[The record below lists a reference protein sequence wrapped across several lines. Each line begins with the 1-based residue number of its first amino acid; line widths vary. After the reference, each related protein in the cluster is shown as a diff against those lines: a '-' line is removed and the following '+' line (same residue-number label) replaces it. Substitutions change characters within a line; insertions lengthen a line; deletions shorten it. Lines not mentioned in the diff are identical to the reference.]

1 MLSVVW
7 FAAAIGGAIAV
18 AVGLLTHRARRRV
31 SLMTAG
37 VCFGVAGVL
46 GILSI
51 GIIFMAL
58 SAACFVAVSRAGDAP
73 ATTTSAAWPQRRW
86 HRS

>member
-7 FAAAIGGAIAV
+7 FASALGGAIAAV
-18 AVGLLTHRARRRV
+18 VGLLTHGTPRRV
-31 SLMTAG
+31 SLVTAG

-51 GIIFMAL
+51 GIIFVVL
-58 SAACFVAVSRAGDAP
+58 SAACFVAASRAGDAP
-73 ATTTSAAWPQRRW
+73 ASTTSAA
-86 HRS
+86 